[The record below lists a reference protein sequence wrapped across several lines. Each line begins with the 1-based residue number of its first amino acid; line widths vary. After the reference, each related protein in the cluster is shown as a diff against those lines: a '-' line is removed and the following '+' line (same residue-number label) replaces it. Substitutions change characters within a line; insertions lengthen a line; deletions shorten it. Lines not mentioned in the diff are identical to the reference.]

1 MNIAT
6 TINIEY
12 LIDVKYHLVDH
23 TQINEINI
31 VTWYF
36 VLQMT
41 ELEVL
46 MVKSTFFVSYQFN
59 SGNSYNLTLRV
70 LEIDVLNEVVKSQSQ
85 E

>member
-1 MNIAT
+1 
-6 TINIEY
+6 
-12 LIDVKYHLVDH
+12 
-23 TQINEINI
+23 
-31 VTWYF
+31 
-36 VLQMT
+36 
-41 ELEVL
+41 